1 MRPRPIM
8 GHRCVGM
15 LMAGCAPGEE
25 TFTVEPR
32 PSWVGRLLL
41 SATRWRS
48 VNVEW
53 TYGISPNEWTSKF
66 RRKLVESSR
75 GGNVQACSEMIDHVS
90 PQRGFYEPFFGASP
104 GMMGC
109 EDLKREEA
117 IAEMETA
124 GLGNEYWLPGA

>member
-1 MRPRPIM
+1 MHPRSM
-8 GHRCVGM
+8 LGRRRVEASMAECVLG
-15 LMAGCAPGEE
+15 GKRDS
-25 TFTVEPR
+25 VEPR

-48 VNVEW
+48 VNVDW

-109 EDLKREEA
+109 EDPKREEA

-124 GLGNEYWLPGA
+124 ELGNEYWLPGA